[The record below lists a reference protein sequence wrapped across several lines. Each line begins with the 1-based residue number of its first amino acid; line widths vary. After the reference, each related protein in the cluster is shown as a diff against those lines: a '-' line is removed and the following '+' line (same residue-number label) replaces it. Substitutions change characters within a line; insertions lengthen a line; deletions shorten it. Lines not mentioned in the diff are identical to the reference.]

1 MTASFAMTSSS
12 NCLADMPPH
21 EIHNLHIL
29 STDGPVQLTGDGFPL
44 RMGNQTVDSSESK
57 IQALKLQGLVESHE
71 SRPSALKLS
80 DLNSDL
86 LAQARRDDGLES
98 LRHTQVDNASLRQLI
113 GLDTL
118 AASQIL
124 RRLRD
129 RSMLELHRAG
139 AQSFYTLGPVLAGDR
154 PGHKKLVLDR
164 GELAADRGEIGP
176 DRGETGPISTT
187 AAAGDSLDLDPAL
200 HQALASLGT
209 RPRKE
214 TLRQVIGLLCSAQ
227 WRTGAWL
234 AQLLSY
240 KPGNLANRHLG
251 PMVKEGTLE
260 RRFPEKPNHPEQAY
274 RSIPIPPAAIR
285 ANPELKAQP

>member
-164 GELAADRGEIGP
+164 GELAARM
-176 DRGETGPISTT
+176 
-187 AAAGDSLDLDPAL
+187 
-200 HQALASLGT
+200 LAS
-209 RPRKE
+209 
-214 TLRQVIGLLCSAQ
+214 
-227 WRTGAWL
+227 
-234 AQLLSY
+234 
-240 KPGNLANRHLG
+240 
-251 PMVKEGTLE
+251 
-260 RRFPEKPNHPEQAY
+260 
-274 RSIPIPPAAIR
+274 PAVV
-285 ANPELKAQP
+285 